1 MRAGWSVRLAA
12 GAGLAVWAAVIVTP
26 LALLFVSCLTAA
38 DPEWSN
44 ERLVS
49 LTLKSFAW
57 AAGIGATSV
66 LLGFLPGVLV
76 GSTRRG
82 GLAFV
87 LLLAPLLLP
96 RYVVYYAWWLLLS
109 PTTALGRLLAEDA
122 AVARF
127 AHGLTAGGALVL
139 WTWPLAA
146 LLIAQGWRA
155 LDRDV
160 LRSARVDAAAPQRL
174 LRVTLP
180 LMARSLLL
188 AFAVCFVLV
197 LSELGTF
204 DLAGIETL
212 GTKIGL
218 EMAAR
223 YQATGSAGAA
233 ARAGAPL
240 AVAAVLVGVALRKRL
255 RDVASRPPLE
265 APARGGAAWQWAVVL
280 VLVGFSLVAPLVLLV
295 AHVTDAGPYRD
306 FWQVHGDEI
315 AWTGLTAVGAGVVG
329 LVIAGGV
336 LLAERLGRFGRAV
349 AAVAYPTIFL
359 AMFLPGSLI
368 GVAMLWAASA
378 VSLPDAVRNEW
389 PIVALGQAARF
400 AGIALI
406 VLQAARDAADRRLGE
421 MASVDGAT
429 GLQAARY
436 VHFARLWPTALAAFV
451 LVAMFGMTELSATM
465 VLLPAGVPNFAQS
478 LLNQMHYVRDQQ
490 VIASCLALVATYAV
504 LAIAVGVL
512 VWLWRRRSAGVLLLV
527 LAVAV
532 AGCGSDAPHREPD
545 VAFAFG
551 STGRGD
557 GEFIYPRAIARGAGE
572 TFHVVDK
579 TGRIQQFSR
588 KGERLGGFRL
598 PEIEK
603 GKPTGLTVGPDG
615 NLYVAD
621 THYHRVLVY
630 TPQGKLVRQFGRF
643 GEGDGEFIYPTDEEF
658 AGDGRIFVSEY
669 GGNDRVNMFDRDGRF
684 LGSFGSNGSG
694 AGEFARPAALCVDR
708 TQGVLYVA
716 DACNHRIAR
725 YNLQGQLLGYIGS
738 AGGQLGRL
746 RYPYDLALA
755 ADGTLFVCEFGNNRL
770 QWFTAAGEAVATAG
784 GPGREL
790 GKLAYPWGVALDDA
804 GRAYVVDAGN
814 NRVQVWRP

>member
-1 MRAGWSVRLAA
+1 M
-12 GAGLAVWAAVIVTP
+12 
-26 LALLFVSCLTAA
+26 
-38 DPEWSN
+38 
-44 ERLVS
+44 LV
-49 LTLKSFAW
+49 
-57 AAGIGATSV
+57 V
-66 LLGFLPGVLV
+66 
-76 GSTRRG
+76 
-82 GLAFV
+82 
-87 LLLAPLLLP
+87 
-96 RYVVYYAWWLLLS
+96 
-109 PTTALGRLLAEDA
+109 
-122 AVARF
+122 
-127 AHGLTAGGALVL
+127 
-139 WTWPLAA
+139 
-146 LLIAQGWRA
+146 
-155 LDRDV
+155 
-160 LRSARVDAAAPQRL
+160 
-174 LRVTLP
+174 
-180 LMARSLLL
+180 
-188 AFAVCFVLV
+188 
-197 LSELGTF
+197 
-204 DLAGIETL
+204 
-212 GTKIGL
+212 
-218 EMAAR
+218 
-223 YQATGSAGAA
+223 
-233 ARAGAPL
+233 L
-240 AVAAVLVGVALRKRL
+240 AVAA
-255 RDVASRPPLE
+255 
-265 APARGGAAWQWAVVL
+265 
-280 VLVGFSLVAPLVLLV
+280 
-295 AHVTDAGPYRD
+295 
-306 FWQVHGDEI
+306 
-315 AWTGLTAVGAGVVG
+315 
-329 LVIAGGV
+329 
-336 LLAERLGRFGRAV
+336 
-349 AAVAYPTIFL
+349 
-359 AMFLPGSLI
+359 
-368 GVAMLWAASA
+368 
-378 VSLPDAVRNEW
+378 
-389 PIVALGQAARF
+389 
-400 AGIALI
+400 
-406 VLQAARDAADRRLGE
+406 
-421 MASVDGAT
+421 
-429 GLQAARY
+429 
-436 VHFARLWPTALAAFV
+436 
-451 LVAMFGMTELSATM
+451 
-465 VLLPAGVPNFAQS
+465 
-478 LLNQMHYVRDQQ
+478 
-490 VIASCLALVATYAV
+490 
-504 LAIAVGVL
+504 
-512 VWLWRRRSAGVLLLV
+512 
-527 LAVAV
+527 

-551 STGRGD
+551 STGRGG

-643 GEGDGEFIYPTDEEF
+643 GEGDGEFIYPTDVEF